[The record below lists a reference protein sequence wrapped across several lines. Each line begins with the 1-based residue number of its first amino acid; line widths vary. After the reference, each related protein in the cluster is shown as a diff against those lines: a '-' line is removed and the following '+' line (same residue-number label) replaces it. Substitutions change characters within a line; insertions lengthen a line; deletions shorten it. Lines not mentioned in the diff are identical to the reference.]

1 MAKDPV
7 CGMEVEE
14 EGKICSEYEGK
25 KYCFCSQACKQK
37 FEQEPKRYTGE
48 NNCCR

>member
-14 EGKICSEYEGK
+14 GKICSEYKDK
-25 KYCFCSQACKQK
+25 KYYFCSEACKQK
-37 FEQEPKRYTGE
+37 FEQEARKYTGKSS
-48 NNCCR
+48 CCM